1 MEIKEKLIM
10 MLTDKVS
17 ETTVK
22 FVMTTVKEELGKIVD
37 TRTLIELLLAAYIS
51 SLTHLFEAAT
61 TGNEEANKQIKN
73 LMASLLKTIA
83 EDPNTASITEIQV
96 KDIIK

>member
-61 TGNEEANKQIKN
+61 TGNEEANKQIKSI
-73 LMASLLKTIA
+73 MASLLKTIQD
-83 EDPNTASITEIQV
+83 DPNTASITEIQV